1 MASLLVFNFCFLI
14 HNNNRQIT
22 NPISILEATAKLK
35 SEPNVDHWIASGVV
49 DQMATTDRKAK

>member
-1 MASLLVFNFCFLI
+1 MFNFCFLT
-14 HNNNRQIT
+14 HNNNKQII

-35 SEPNVDHWIASGVV
+35 SEPSVDHTMASGVV